1 MLTWEKHL
9 CPDCSFVWERN
20 LDGAWRYISMIAMPL
35 PEERAC
41 PICKSSLQMKWL
53 RPLPVLPEND
63 KQA

>member
-1 MLTWEKHL
+1 MALWERCL

-20 LDGAWRYISMIAMPL
+20 LDGAWRYTAMVAVPV

-41 PICKSSLQMKWL
+41 PICASNLHMVWE
-53 RPLPVLPEND
+53 RPLPVLPED